1 MQARASHRTEP
12 KSDCA
17 SLQCVCDTPVL
28 PGNLGE
34 DDTRVKNGGLTSGR
48 PVGQK
53 SRELVLG
60 H

>member
-1 MQARASHRTEP
+1 MQARASRRTEP

-34 DDTRVKNGGLTSGR
+34 DDTRVKNGGLTSG
-48 PVGQK
+48 
-53 SRELVLG
+53 
-60 H
+60 